1 MYNLFKAVRILLCSF
16 VVFGC
21 AQKQPQQV
29 ALNGTPIVGDLNM
42 RNASIWMQLS
52 NSGRD
57 VSVAVMDSTG
67 NSFGE
72 FGIENR
78 GLSNNCLSRITDLEP
93 GQRYTYVVQNNG
105 RSISDTLSL
114 ITQPLWQY
122 RTDPPTVK
130 LALGS
135 CTYIN
140 EPAYDRPGKPYG
152 GGYEIFTSIASES
165 FDAMLWLGDNVYMRE
180 ADFGSLSGYIH
191 RYNDTRKTPEI
202 QELLQHGAHYAIWD
216 DHDFGPND
224 CDGSY
229 IHKDWA
235 KVAFDSFWPNPEGHI
250 QNAPELN
257 ATAFKMGDADVF
269 LLDNRT
275 HRVNH
280 KLGAERRQMLGD
292 VQLNWLINNLKNSRA
307 PFKLVAIGGQ
317 MVSDAAIYENFAQF
331 PEEREWLFSELNR
344 LKIRGVVFLTGDR
357 HNSELSKIQLE
368 NGNWVYDLTVSPLT
382 SGSYDH
388 SEEPNNMRVAGTMVG
403 DRNYGIL
410 EITGPRKERSLR
422 MTVKAADGTDIWSR
436 SIAAA
441 EGYEIAL

>member
-1 MYNLFKAVRILLCSF
+1 
-16 VVFGC
+16 
-21 AQKQPQQV
+21 
-29 ALNGTPIVGDLNM
+29 
-42 RNASIWMQLS
+42 
-52 NSGRD
+52 
-57 VSVAVMDSTG
+57 
-67 NSFGE
+67 
-72 FGIENR
+72 
-78 GLSNNCLSRITDLEP
+78 
-93 GQRYTYVVQNNG
+93 
-105 RSISDTLSL
+105 
-114 ITQPLWQY
+114 
-122 RTDPPTVK
+122 
-130 LALGS
+130 
-135 CTYIN
+135 
-140 EPAYDRPGKPYG
+140 
-152 GGYEIFTSIASES
+152 
-165 FDAMLWLGDNVYMRE
+165 
-180 ADFGSLSGYIH
+180 
-191 RYNDTRKTPEI
+191 
-202 QELLQHGAHYAIWD
+202 
-216 DHDFGPND
+216 
-224 CDGSY
+224 
-229 IHKDWA
+229 
-235 KVAFDSFWPNPEGHI
+235 
-250 QNAPELN
+250 
-257 ATAFKMGDADVF
+257 MGDADVF

-280 KLGAERRQMLGD
+280 KLGAKRRQMLGD

-331 PEEREWLFSELNR
+331 PEERERLFAELNR

-388 SEEPNNMRVAGTMVG
+388 SEEPNNLRVAGTMVG